1 MAQCLMAS
9 QKLCR
14 ARGDTWVENHLD
26 QAKIILNEKANSR
39 LGKKEI
45 LIFTY
50 ILTAR
55 WQWLERGESGKKTQ
69 RGQFFTM

>member
-26 QAKIILNEKANSR
+26 QAKIIVNEKANSR

-45 LIFTY
+45 LIFKY

-55 WQWLERGESGKKTQ
+55 
-69 RGQFFTM
+69 